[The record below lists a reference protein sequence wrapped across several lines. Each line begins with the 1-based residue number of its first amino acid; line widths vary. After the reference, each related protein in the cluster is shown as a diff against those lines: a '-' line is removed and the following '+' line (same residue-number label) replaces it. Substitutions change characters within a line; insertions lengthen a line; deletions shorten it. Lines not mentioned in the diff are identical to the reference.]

1 MHWKH
6 RENNVKNCINID
18 LKCLID
24 FALRMEFSKLFDS
37 LTQKGNLL
45 FCKKIPLSC
54 FYLQLEFDN
63 YKHNC
68 QPLVLSQI
76 LQRKTLYQVSFD
88 LNFLEIYWLIE
99 SKVFSVIATNQ
110 VEAAIHR
117 SCNE

>member
-1 MHWKH
+1 M
-6 RENNVKNCINID
+6 KNCINID

-63 YKHNC
+63 YEHNC
-68 QPLVLSQI
+68 QPQVLSQI
-76 LQRKTLYQVSFD
+76 LRRKALYQVSFD
-88 LNFLEIYWLIE
+88 HDFLEIY
-99 SKVFSVIATNQ
+99 
-110 VEAAIHR
+110 
-117 SCNE
+117 